1 MISENCWGKKY
12 ILDKPETK
20 VYRDKC
26 CIACQP
32 GEYLSPSSNSCINC
46 EPGHACKS
54 TSRKISHIKIKK
66 RLNRIAQNILIMHNL
81 VPPSEDVLRMI
92 NFFAILFFL
101 KNN

>member
-66 RLNRIAQNILIMHNL
+66 RLNRIAQNILIRWGAVKNGKNL
-81 VPPSEDVLRMI
+81 GEALDQSASR
-92 NFFAILFFL
+92 
-101 KNN
+101 